1 MTKYIEYFQVEAK
14 CLLKDYKKN
23 LPEAKS
29 RCEKYFSNRDD
40 ISLMNAQHIIS
51 KEYGFENWNDLIKQE
66 PHKLAESLIVAKN
79 KTFAS
84 ALSVI
89 SNSSD
94 NVGVTRL
101 NKPKLTYDPI
111 NNTIK
116 PTFLDKYFF
125 FDYSDISEYDLSNI
139 NPLYVRYT
147 EHTKWP
153 ENKDKL
159 PEGFKPKEFLES
171 RKNPGLGIRN
181 LHKMGVKGQGRS
193 VAIIAPFYLCNHME
207 YHNALKGYEVVGPNI
222 EEKGF
227 RAVANGFVSSVVG
240 KTCGV
245 APSAEAYYYAVNKE
259 NRTQVYYAIAIKKAI
274 ELHKKLKSEGKSG
287 LDVIQIQ
294 AALTNPLFKSEEG
307 YDDTLKAVEEAESL
321 GIWVTCNDRFEENKK
336 LRRERIF
343 CKLDGDVENPDD
355 YMLVQHSVLHR
366 VPKTEKELFINS
378 LCFPTGARTVALD
391 IKQNEYVLDEYGFEH
406 CDGPFSEAYA
416 TGLYLLAKN
425 IKEDITP
432 YEFLSSCL
440 KTGTFKE
447 GVGTIVNPIG
457 LIESLK

>member
-1 MTKYIEYFQVEAK
+1 MQDYIDFFREEAK
-14 CLLKDYKKN
+14 RLLKSLKNNDKDAKK
-23 LPEAKS
+23 
-29 RCEKYFSNRDD
+29 RCFTVFGDREDL
-40 ISLMNAQHIIS
+40 SLMNIQHVIA
-51 KEYGFENWNDLIKQE
+51 KEYGFDSWNDLIKQE
-66 PHKLAESLIVAKN
+66 ADKLTESLIVAKN

-84 ALSVI
+84 PLSTVLK
-89 SNSSD
+89 SGNNFD
-94 NVGVTRL
+94 TPKL
-101 NKPKLTYDPI
+101 NKPNLIYDHI

-116 PTFLDKYFF
+116 PTFPGNYFF
-125 FDYSDISEYDLSNI
+125 FDYSDVSDYDLSSI

-147 EHTKWP
+147 NHTKWP
-153 ENKDKL
+153 EETSKL
-159 PEGFKPKEFLES
+159 PKGFNPKEFLES
-171 RKNPGLGIRN
+171 RKNPGLGIRE
-181 LHKMGVKGQGRS
+181 LHKAGIKGQGRS

-227 RAVANGFVSSVVG
+227 RAVANGFVSSIVG

-245 APSAEAYYYAVNKE
+245 APSAEVYYYAVNKE
-259 NRTQVYYAIAIKKAI
+259 NRTQVYYALAIKKAI

-294 AALTNPLFKSEEG
+294 AALTNPLFKSDEG
-307 YDDTLKAVEEAESL
+307 YNDTLKAVEEAESF

-416 TGLYLLAKN
+416 TGLYLLAKSV
-425 IKEDITP
+425 KEDITP
-432 YEFLSSCL
+432 YEFFDTCL

-457 LIESLK
+457 LIESLM